1 MTPLLRYALAGAVA
15 TAGHWALLLL
25 LLLVVLVEAL
35 GVAPWWASG
44 LGAVWGAQLAF
55 VGNRRFTFAHRGAR
69 WPAWWRFMGTAC
81 LGAALGMV
89 LVAGGV
95 AVGLHYLLAQALAT
109 LCSLLL
115 TYVVNRRWA
124 FAT

>member
-1 MTPLLRYALAGAVA
+1 MTPLLRYVLVGAMA
-15 TAGHWALLLL
+15 TAGHWALLVL
-25 LLLVVLVEAL
+25 LVEAL

-44 LGAVWGAQLAF
+44 LGAVWGAQIAF
-55 VGNRRFTFAHRGAR
+55 VGNRRFTFAHRGAL

-81 LGAALGMV
+81 LGAALGMA

-115 TYVVNRRWA
+115 TYAVNRRWA